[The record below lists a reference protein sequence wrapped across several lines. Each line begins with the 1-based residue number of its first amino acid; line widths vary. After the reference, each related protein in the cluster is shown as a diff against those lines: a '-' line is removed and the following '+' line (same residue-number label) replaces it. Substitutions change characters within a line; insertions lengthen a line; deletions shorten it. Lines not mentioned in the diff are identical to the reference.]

1 MIDSQEII
9 ERSIYE
15 ALLHT
20 TVKLGKTLN
29 PLDYLPINCQNQA
42 KYQKD
47 LEKISN
53 PIYIFGT
60 GNNQSK
66 GSELT
71 PRIIVNARGFYPGA
85 IGLPT
90 ELINQEEGLGFT
102 ATEYPSE
109 AIDQVIDIH
118 LVANNQ
124 EELRLLHQILFA
136 SIPQRGYLKPYTEE
150 EFLFSGNIFLEL
162 TNFYDSP
169 SRSQGI
175 MEKVYQFEV
184 YDCII
189 GAKKEKADLV
199 PIQDI
204 SLLLDA
210 YGTPQEVLHITQKNI

>member
-15 ALLHT
+15 AILHT
-20 TVKLGKTLN
+20 AVGWEHTLN
-29 PLDYLPINCQNQA
+29 PLDYLPINCQNQNR
-42 KYQKD
+42 YQED
-47 LEKISN
+47 LKKIQN

-66 GSELT
+66 GSEVT
-71 PRIIVNARGFYPGA
+71 PRIVVNARGFYPGS
-85 IGLPT
+85 IGLQKKT
-90 ELINQEEGLGFT
+90 LNKEDRGFS
-102 ATEYPSE
+102 ATEYPYE

-124 EELRLLHQILFA
+124 VDLRLLHQILFY
-136 SIPQRGYLKPYTEE
+136 SIPQRGYLKPYTEK

-184 YDCII
+184 YDCLL
-189 GAKKEKADLV
+189 GVQDKETDLV

-204 SLLLDA
+204 SLLIDS
-210 YGTPQEVLHITQKNI
+210 YGIPQEVLKVNSR